1 MSFEEAQRTIAQRA
15 INSELSK
22 QKKIY
27 IYNKRGLDIKA
38 R

>member
-15 INSELSK
+15 INSEFS
-22 QKKIY
+22 KKIY